1 MTQARFG
8 IWALVSGATGS
19 LFHPED
25 PPDATWERN
34 KNLILQAEALGYD
47 STLVAQH
54 LFHVRDD
61 ERDQL
66 ETWTS
71 CAALAAITSKIEII
85 AAIKPGLF
93 HPAVLAKM
101 ATQIEEIAH
110 GRFAI
115 NLVNA
120 WYKPEFERSGI
131 PFPPHDARYA
141 YGAEWLRIVR
151 ALMQGERV
159 TTQGDHFALDGLQLR
174 PAGRYR
180 PRPLI
185 YAGGESEPARQL
197 VAEAVD
203 VWFLNGQSLDHIKNL
218 IADVESRPR
227 AGEKL
232 RYAMSAFVIARPTA
246 AEADEAHAA
255 ALELARNDA
264 PLLQRTLAN
273 TDAANVM
280 FKALGSGETPVVGTN
295 GGTAAGLVGSYDEVA
310 ARIAAF
316 HAAGIEL
323 FMLQFQP
330 TEFEMRR
337 FAAEV
342 IPRVRALQ
350 RREPVSLQ
358 PQPAAG

>member
-1 MTQARFG
+1 MQGPRFG

-19 LFHPED
+19 LFHPND

-61 ERDQL
+61 ERNQL

-120 WYKPEFERSGI
+120 WYKPEFEKSGI
-131 PFPPHDARYA
+131 PFAPHDARYA

-151 ALMQGERV
+151 ALMAGERV
-159 TTQGDHFALDGLQLR
+159 TVAGEHFTLDGLQLR
-174 PAGRYR
+174 PTGRYR

-185 YAGGESEPARQL
+185 YAGGESEPAREL
-197 VAEAVD
+197 AAEATD
-203 VWFLNGQSLDHIKNL
+203 VWFLNGQSLDQVRAL
-218 IADVESRPR
+218 IADVGARPR
-227 AGEKL
+227 TGAKL
-232 RYAMSAFVIARPTA
+232 RYAMSAFVIARPTT
-246 AEADEAHAA
+246 AEADAAHAA
-255 ALELARNDA
+255 ALELARQDA
-264 PLLQRTLAN
+264 PLLQRTLAGA
-273 TDAANVM
+273 DAANVM
-280 FKALGSGETPVVGTN
+280 FKPLGTGETPVVGTN

-316 HAAGIEL
+316 WNAGIEL

-330 TEFEMRR
+330 TEAEMRR
-337 FAAEV
+337 FAEQV
-342 IPRVRALQ
+342 IPRVRALT
-350 RREPVSLQ
+350 
-358 PQPAAG
+358 AAFGA

>member
-1 MTQARFG
+1 MASPRFG
-8 IWALVSGATGS
+8 VWALVSGATGS
-19 LFHPED
+19 LFNPED
-25 PPDATWERN
+25 PADASWERN
-34 KNLILQAEALGYD
+34 KNLILEAEALGFD

-61 ERDQL
+61 DRDQL
-66 ETWTS
+66 ETWTA

-101 ATQIEEIAH
+101 ATQIEEISR

-151 ALMQGERV
+151 ALMAGE
-159 TTQGDHFALDGLQLR
+159 TTTHKGDHFQLDNFKLR
-174 PAGRYR
+174 PAARYR
-180 PRPLI
+180 PRPTV

-197 VAEAVD
+197 AAEATD
-203 VWFLNGQSLDHIKNL
+203 VWFLNGQPLDAIKTL
-218 IADVESRPR
+218 IADAAARPR
-227 AGEKL
+227 TGPPL
-232 RYAMSAFVIARPTA
+232 RYAMSSFVIARPT
-246 AEADEAHAA
+246 EAQANEAHDDAMH
-255 ALELARNDA
+255 LAEQDA
-264 PLLQRTLAN
+264 PLLQKTLAN

-280 FKALGSGETPVVGTN
+280 FKPLGAGEKPQVGTN
-295 GGTAAGLVGSYDEVA
+295 GGTASGLVGSYDQVA
-310 ARIAAF
+310 ERIATF
-316 HAAGIEL
+316 HLAGIEL

-330 TEFEMRR
+330 CEPELRR

-342 IPRVRALQ
+342 RPRVMRLLA
-350 RREPVSLQ
+350 
-358 PQPAAG
+358 

>member
-1 MTQARFG
+1 MKARTAMANPRFG
-8 IWALVSGATGS
+8 VWALVSGATGS
-19 LFHPED
+19 LFHPDD
-25 PPDATWERN
+25 PADASWERN
-34 KNLILQAEALGYD
+34 KNLILEAEALGFD

-61 ERDQL
+61 NRDQL
-66 ETWTS
+66 ETWTA

-101 ATQIEEIAH
+101 ATQIEEISH

-131 PFPPHDARYA
+131 AFPPHDARYA

-151 ALMQGERV
+151 ALMAGETVTYQGE
-159 TTQGDHFALDGLQLR
+159 HFRLENFKLR

-180 PRPLI
+180 PRPPI

-197 VAEAVD
+197 AAEATD
-203 VWFLNGQSLDHIKNL
+203 VWFLNGQPLDTIKTL
-218 IADVESRPR
+218 IADVTARPR
-227 AGEKL
+227 AGPPL
-232 RYAMSAFVIARPTA
+232 RYAMSSFVIARPTE
-246 AEADEAHAA
+246 AEARAAHDY
-255 ALELARNDA
+255 ALNLAEQDA
-264 PLLQRTLAN
+264 PLLQKTLAGA
-273 TDAANVM
+273 DAANVM
-280 FKALGSGETPVVGTN
+280 FKPLGSGEKPQIGTN
-295 GGTAAGLVGSYDEVA
+295 GGTEAGLVGSYDQVA
-310 ARIAAF
+310 ERIAAF
-316 HAAGIEL
+316 HRAGIEL

-330 TEFEMRR
+330 CEPDMRR

-342 IPRVRALQ
+342 RPRVMRLLA
-350 RREPVSLQ
+350 
-358 PQPAAG
+358 